1 MVQQT
6 NQVLGTNDYGP
17 AYSSESG
24 NPTYASKFIAKTYY
38 DGHPTTGAIGNSS
51 KPILVTALSLTS
63 ATGSYDVRFQVGDT
77 SPNGFN
83 GAETATA
90 TDECYYGFKK
100 LSDASGTVT
109 WRRGDGINQNSIFRN
124 GVSYNPSTDG
134 APWPNTSIYG
144 KITWKHIPNEPT
156 NFVYTSRTNSS
167 VTLSWTAPSDD
178 GGSNVNNYRVLYK
191 VRNTATD
198 TTASSWSVKVIGS
211 TATTTTVTGLL
222 SNNTY
227 DFRVA
232 AMNGVT
238 DAHSGSSYTSA
249 SAIVGAN
256 AILNIV
262 ITENIAITGFLMPEG
277 ILTVPYVGYIAATG
291 AVTYSVSA
299 GSLPTGLSL
308 NTSTGYVTGTPT
320 VAGTYNFTL
329 AVLSGGVIANSQA
342 FTVIIYN
349 SSPKVVTGAGP
360 THSRSILRVYDAN
373 NSGWQYA
380 FMRVYDPTYT
390 GSDGT
395 HWKPIS

>member
-6 NQVLGTNDYGP
+6 NQVLGTNDFGP
-17 AYSSESG
+17 AYSGEATGFIYSSI
-24 NPTYASKFIAKTYY
+24 FIAKTYY
-38 DGHPTTGAIGNSS
+38 KDHPTTGAIGNSN

-63 ATGSYDVRFQVGDT
+63 TTGSYTLRFQAGDT
-77 SPNGFN
+77 TPNAFN
-83 GAETATA
+83 GSEAVNADDT
-90 TDECYYGFKK
+90 CYYGFRK
-100 LSDASGTVT
+100 SDGGQVT
-109 WRRGDGINQNSIFRN
+109 WLRGDGINQNSIFGN
-124 GVSYNPSTDG
+124 GTSLNPTTDG

-167 VTLSWTAPSDD
+167 VTLSWTAPSDN

-238 DAHSGSSYTSA
+238 DEHSGSSYTSA

-256 AILNIV
+256 AILNSV
-262 ITENIAITGFLMPEG
+262 TTENIAITGFLMPEG

-342 FTVIIYN
+342 FTVLIYN

-380 FMRVYDPTYT
+380 FMRVYDPSYT